1 MAGPN
6 RLHLR
11 IVTPEE
17 EKLDERCD
25 MVIMRCI
32 TGDMGILP
40 GREPCMA
47 ILDYGV
53 LRILYEVGERRVAVF
68 GGIAQV
74 RDDSVTILANEAQ
87 WAKDIDRFLAES
99 DMEEALKRLREAKDD
114 TDLSKQQVALRRA
127 LVQIEVSSYP
137 LLSQVKHEEEP
148 ENSAE

>member
-1 MAGPN
+1 MPG

-17 EKLDERCD
+17 EKLNEHCE

-47 ILDYGV
+47 ILDLGV
-53 LRILYEVGERRVAVF
+53 LRILYDVGERRVALF

-74 RDDSVTILANEAQ
+74 RDNSVTILANEAQ
-87 WAKDIDRFLAES
+87 WAEEIDHFLAEA
-99 DMEEALKRLREAKDD
+99 DLEEAKKRLREAQDD
-114 TDLSKQQVALRRA
+114 AEISKQQVFLRRA
-127 LVQIEVSSYP
+127 LVQVEVSAYP
-137 LLSQVKHEEEP
+137 ILSHVKHEEGHGEDM
-148 ENSAE
+148 ES

>member
-1 MAGPN
+1 MAGSK

-17 EKLDERCD
+17 EKLDEKCG

-40 GREPCMA
+40 GHEPCMA

-53 LRILYEVGERRVAVF
+53 LRILYDVGERRVAIF
-68 GGIAQV
+68 GGIAQI
-74 RDDSVTILANEAQ
+74 RDDTVTILANEAQ
-87 WAKDIDRFLAES
+87 WAEEIDRFLAEA

-114 TDLSKQQVALRRA
+114 TDLSMQQVALRRA
-127 LVQIEVSSYP
+127 FVQVEVSTYP
-137 LLSQVKHEEEP
+137 ILSHVKHEEP
-148 ENSAE
+148 EQSKH